1 MMASIYLYDANK
13 NTVEIKTKD
22 LIVGKFSTIDNEL
35 HFLCCYS
42 KEWEAF
48 NRDYIGIL
56 TKKQLQKLKGYLGN
70 FEVYAN

>member
-1 MMASIYLYDANK
+1 MADKYLYDTNK
-13 NTVEIKTKD
+13 NTVVIKTKD
-22 LIVGKFSTIDNEL
+22 SIVGKFSTIDNEL

-48 NRDYIGIL
+48 NRDYIDIL
-56 TKKQLQKLKGYLGN
+56 TKKQLHKLKCYLGN

>member
-1 MMASIYLYDANK
+1 MADKYLYDTNK

-22 LIVGKFSTIDNEL
+22 SIVGKFSTIDNEL

-56 TKKQLQKLKGYLGN
+56 TKKELHKLKGYLGN
-70 FEVYAN
+70 FKVYAN